1 MRSGLIISHGCFD
14 DGSPAAAVACE
25 DDGCS
30 SGVGFDILLL
40 LSSGVRDRLCVR
52 LRLPLTKLLE
62 LLLEGLQESTTSAAA
77 NAGTTAGLGVSM
89 GLDSGTVTTVMAAG
103 DEDVEGLGDST
114 RVSWRVSRTGELGV
128 SG

>member
-1 MRSGLIISHGCFD
+1 MRSGLIISHGGFD
-14 DGSPAAAVACE
+14 DGDSPSSE
-25 DDGCS
+25 DGCES
-30 SGVGFDILLL
+30 EVDFDILLL

-62 LLLEGLQESTTSAAA
+62 LLLEGLQESTTSAAS
-77 NAGTTAGLGVSM
+77 AGTGLGVST
-89 GLDSGTVTTVMAAG
+89 GLDSGTVTATVVAG

-114 RVSWRVSRTGELGV
+114 RVIWRVRRTGELGV